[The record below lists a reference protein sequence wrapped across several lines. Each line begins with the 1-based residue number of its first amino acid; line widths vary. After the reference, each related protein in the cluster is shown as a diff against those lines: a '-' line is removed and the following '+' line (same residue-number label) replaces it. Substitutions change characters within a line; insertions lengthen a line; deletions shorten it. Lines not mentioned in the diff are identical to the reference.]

1 MKGMKN
7 ATYAI
12 SPSFQIKP
20 PVGEVAE
27 SECQNLAPDSSALG
41 NLKTRQVPL
50 PRQTG
55 IQLPMIPFY
64 VRNNASDLQEFLIY

>member
-1 MKGMKN
+1 MKN

-27 SECQNLAPDSSALG
+27 SECYNIAPDSSAPE
-41 NLKTRQVPL
+41 NLKLKQIVP
-50 PRQTG
+50 PRQKG

-64 VRNNASDLQEFLIY
+64 VRNNAPDLQEFLIY